1 MESIMKNIVLSIL
14 ALTVFNAVQAMQQP
28 VQNEITD
35 YVAKHSIVSSIE
47 KAHTTHD
54 AVKTINELI
63 KSPALS
69 KQAQEGY
76 FDQLIVDAVQKKF
89 PRSLLSFFQLTH
101 GIGDRLAQNYFQTI
115 RNYNKDTDYTVVRK
129 LLHDNWFVLVG
140 KGIENT
146 PANID
151 EQINLVINKYITKV
165 ICSAG
170 NEVVGFI
177 TYANLS
183 VFGECS
189 IKFIAVDAQRN
200 GFGKKLMEY
209 AQYDAQTL
217 NLKTINL
224 RVFQDNTSAINF
236 YRSLGFLSINHNY
249 HTPAFTMK
257 KEI

>member
-1 MESIMKNIVLSIL
+1 M
-14 ALTVFNAVQAMQQP
+14 
-28 VQNEITD
+28 
-35 YVAKHSIVSSIE
+35 
-47 KAHTTHD
+47 
-54 AVKTINELI
+54 
-63 KSPALS
+63 
-69 KQAQEGY
+69 
-76 FDQLIVDAVQKKF
+76 
-89 PRSLLSFFQLTH
+89 TH